1 MMVNKFLK
9 INGINVGEFFGE
21 MGLKQLIDFRG
32 IDQALRRS
40 ARRRVTAD
48 ITGTN
53 LFFWEEFQIWAEE
66 VVP

>member
-21 MGLKQLIDFRG
+21 MGLKQLIDFRE
-32 IDQALRRS
+32 IDQ

-53 LFFWEEFQIWAEE
+53 LFL
-66 VVP
+66 